1 MSLNVVF
8 LYFPPIIKYLF
19 DYDFVTTML
28 RILTSLTPFLLA
40 VVAQAESDDS
50 ESLVTKLL
58 TAGTQIERINDIKVC

>member
-8 LYFPPIIKYLF
+8 LYFPPIIKYLL